1 MYYDEFVSRVEGLNK
16 KYTVGM
22 IDNRFIVC
30 YGNTSVLSI
39 STVSEYGLYLRVSTS
54 DFKKLPYNRN
64 LWMMSNELTMT
75 PVDER
80 DKENLMQK
88 KKTNELK
95 HNIEIAKKK
104 LKHYEKE
111 LRKYDDSPVKKL
123 LDDFGSPELKA
134 WYINKYKPINYK

>member
-1 MYYDEFVSRVEGLNK
+1 MYYNEFVNRVKGLNK
-16 KYTVGM
+16 KYTVGR
-22 IDNRFIVC
+22 IENTFIVC

-64 LWMMSNELTMT
+64 LWMVSNELTMT
-75 PVDER
+75 PIDER

-104 LKHYEKE
+104 LKYYEKE
-111 LRKYDDSPVKKL
+111 LHKYGNPAQKL
-123 LDDFGSPELKA
+123 LDNFGSSELKA
-134 WYINKYKPINYK
+134 WYINKYKPSNYK